1 MKHILKEWK
10 QTLHQMR
17 LEHPELLLFKIH
29 KVFQMFIALQSE
41 NVETLIKEMLLLFT
55 DVHKTGPELVI
66 TIQVSIG
73 LHTCIIYLQVGC
85 YIIGTFAYLH
95 MTSTSIMA
103 KAKYKFTM
111 QEQYY
116 NQLRHTLVFF

>member
-10 QTLHQMR
+10 WTLHQMR
-17 LEHPELLLFKIH
+17 LKHPELLLFKIH

-55 DVHKTGPELVI
+55 DVHKTGLELVI

-73 LHTCIIYLQVGC
+73 LHTCI
-85 YIIGTFAYLH
+85 F
-95 MTSTSIMA
+95 TSGMLYYWNFCLLT
-103 KAKYKFTM
+103 YDLN
-111 QEQYY
+111 QY
-116 NQLRHTLVFF
+116 NG